1 MKTNIRP
8 VSQGQFDQFGVYMW
22 QMPDGSYIADDH
34 RNFLSIASQFGDLTR
49 ISKLR
54 SYVKMLG
61 IHEGKPVFFAGH
73 RKVTDEEYAEQ
84 QSRLKEGFIPD
95 EYDLPAHIEDH
106 RDRR

>member
-1 MKTNIRP
+1 
-8 VSQGQFDQFGVYMW
+8 
-22 QMPDGSYIADDH
+22 
-34 RNFLSIASQFGDLTR
+34 
-49 ISKLR
+49 
-54 SYVKMLG
+54 MLG